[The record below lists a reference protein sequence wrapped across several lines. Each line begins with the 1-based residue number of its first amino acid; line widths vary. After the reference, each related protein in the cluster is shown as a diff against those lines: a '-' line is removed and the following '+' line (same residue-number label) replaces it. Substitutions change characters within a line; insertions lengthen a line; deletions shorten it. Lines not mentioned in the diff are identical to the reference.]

1 MAWSGQTVAAVAG
14 PRLSEWLGRTASE
27 ARRAWRLAHSPS
39 GLCEAGNR
47 RRGRAV
53 PKRSGATAAPA
64 DKLTEIASMAS
75 RTP

>member
-27 ARRAWRLAHSPS
+27 AGPRVEAGAFPC

-47 RRGRAV
+47 RRGGAV
-53 PKRSGATAAPA
+53 PKRTGATAAPA
-64 DKLTEIASMAS
+64 DELTEVASLTS
-75 RTP
+75 RML